1 MPSFHVMAIIVA
13 VAVFGIIALT
23 VLIARQEARAG
34 EQRRQ
39 MQAMLNGLLTESEVQ
54 LAVSRTGSPERFEAA
69 LTRTANDL
77 SALAAELRSAA
88 EIATTAMEGAVAATD
103 AARGG
108 GGPHRAGRRFAG
120 GVDQRA
126 HQQSERP
133 AADGGATARR
143 PGVLPR

>member
-103 AARGG
+103 AARGRRTSPG
-108 GGPHRAGRRFAG
+108 RAPLRWRR
-120 GVDQRA
+120 
-126 HQQSERP
+126 RP
-133 AADGGATARR
+133 AGSPAK
-143 PGVLPR
+143 